1 MPLSFSKLKKW
12 SSYDLLYVVTSEALH
27 KMEGTKK
34 IKSTSLHQYSWNFE
48 VETTWI
54 SFIGWHH
61 KTSITYLHNI
71 AERHFA
77 PNDHSQ
83 YFEQPRSIML
93 QKCRKTFHVFC
104 HTSFNDF
111 FSCILGLMVRAHFH
125 PLLRFLPKN
134 KM

>member
-1 MPLSFSKLKKW
+1 MVLKISVFLESAILNDIFTKQSLLHSHENQSKFLGKQGWVEILIITLVSSQKLHTPNISAPAPLC
-12 SSYDLLYVVTSEALH
+12 
-27 KMEGTKK
+27 
-34 IKSTSLHQYSWNFE
+34 
-48 VETTWI
+48 
-54 SFIGWHH
+54 
-61 KTSITYLHNI
+61 TYLRL
-71 AERHFA
+71 ERHFA

-134 KM
+134 NK